1 MTQKQVKAILVSLAA
16 RIAKTENTE
25 EAAAIIRDYAE
36 RHNTTR
42 KPSGK
47 LAADQHHG
55 VG

>member
-16 RIAKTENTE
+16 RIAKAENTE
-25 EAAAIIRDYAE
+25 ETAAIIRDYAE
-36 RHNTTR
+36 RINTTR

-47 LAADQHHG
+47 LAAYQRHG